1 MSIAGVLGA
10 WVRGKAERVEVVV
23 VERPVVLWER
33 DESRDPL
40 TVDDLFE
47 QAVAQMTING
57 YDEELAEFKR
67 KFGK

>member
-1 MSIAGVLGA
+1 MSVAGVLGA
-10 WVRGKAERVEVVV
+10 WVRGKAESVEVVV

-33 DESRDPL
+33 DESADPL

-67 KFGK
+67 TYGK